1 MTFFKAIAVALLTF
15 LTACGTTTKPGAIGI
30 TRQQLLIVPASTVER
45 MALTH
50 YADQQSKARNEGR
63 LIDAGPEYER
73 LKAVGKRLIPQTS
86 VFRDDIRN
94 WKWHL
99 TLIDAPTLNASCAP
113 GGKIT
118 FYTGIIRQLE
128 LTDDEI
134 AAIMGHEIAHAI
146 REHGREKVSE
156 AMGQQIL
163 VSLLAAKSSSPQAA
177 AALANQV
184 ATVLYRLPNS
194 REKETEADR
203 IGLELM
209 ARAGYDPSAAIS
221 LWKKMADAT
230 QGRSSPEFLST
241 HPSHAS
247 RMADLQSLQPLGRH
261 LYEASS
267 REPAGDSD
275 QSTSLSK

>member
-1 MTFFKAIAVALLTF
+1 MNFSKAIALALLAT
-15 LTACGTTTKPGAIGI
+15 LTACGTTTRPGAIGI

-50 YADQQSKARNEGR
+50 YADQQSKARSAGKLVES
-63 LIDAGPEYER
+63 GPEYER
-73 LKAVGKRLIPQTS
+73 LGAIGKRLIPQTA
-86 VFRDDIRN
+86 VFRDDLKQ
-94 WKWHL
+94 WKWSL

-113 GGKIT
+113 GGKIP
-118 FYTGIIRQLE
+118 FYTGLVRQLE

-156 AMGQQIL
+156 AMGQQLL
-163 VSLLAAKSSSPQAA
+163 VALVAAKSSSAS
-177 AALANQV
+177 AALADQV
-184 ATVLYRLPNS
+184 AGVLYQLPHS

-209 ARAGYDPSAAIS
+209 ARAGYDPAAAIS
-221 LWKKMADAT
+221 LWRKMADAT
-230 QGRSSPEFLST
+230 KGRGSPEFLST

-247 RMADLQSLQPLGRH
+247 RMADLQSLQPLARG
-261 LYEASS
+261 LYEAAS
-267 REPAGDSD
+267 REPARAGD
-275 QSTSLSK
+275 QSTSFSR